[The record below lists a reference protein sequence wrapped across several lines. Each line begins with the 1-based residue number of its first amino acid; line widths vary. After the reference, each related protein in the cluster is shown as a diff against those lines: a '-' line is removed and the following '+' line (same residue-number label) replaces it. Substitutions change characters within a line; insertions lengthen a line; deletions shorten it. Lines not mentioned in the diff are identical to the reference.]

1 MTNVILLFSVFKLNI
16 NAINDIL
23 VCLFYL
29 RFLVLNLTA
38 MIICKMIFSSVVSEV
53 VVLLLHY
60 VFQYSINVFVLQ
72 CFMIFLYHSLF
83 EN

>member
-60 VFQYSINVFVLQ
+60 VFQYSINVFVLW